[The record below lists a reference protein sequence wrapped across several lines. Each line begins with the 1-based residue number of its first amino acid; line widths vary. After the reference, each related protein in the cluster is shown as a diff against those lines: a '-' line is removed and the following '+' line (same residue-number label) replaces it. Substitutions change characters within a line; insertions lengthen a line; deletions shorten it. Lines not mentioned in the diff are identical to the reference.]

1 MTEPARF
8 DAICTGRL
16 LMRRWLE
23 LRTGCPGRSGRGGYF
38 RALRTSSAV
47 GVSPNHFLITASEL
61 A

>member
-1 MTEPARF
+1 MGA
-8 DAICTGRL
+8 G
-16 LMRRWLE
+16 
-23 LRTGCPGRSGRGGYF
+23 GGYF